1 MWKGERVG
9 TSVVKA
15 SLEARGRGCLRQ
27 LASPQD
33 PHKLCSVE
41 LWSPRDRFSGWVHPH
56 PRVIRAAPPLSIL
69 LFEPALDFLWKK
81 VSVAKIKFEK
91 HFSDFSAYR

>member
-1 MWKGERVG
+1 MWKGERAG
-9 TSVVKA
+9 ASVVKG
-15 SLEARGRGCLRQ
+15 SLEARGRGGLR
-27 LASPQD
+27 AGVTSGPPQAV
-33 PHKLCSVE
+33 LCGAVVS
-41 LWSPRDRFSGWVHPH
+41 WDRFSGWVS
-56 PRVIRAAPPLSIL
+56 RAAPPLSIL